1 MRRAVLVL
9 AVLLVAA
16 LAATGCGSNGK
27 SGGGGTTA
35 AEHNASAGGTV
46 GLSEFF
52 LRDLGQREI
61 KTTFESAAGAA
72 GFTVATT
79 DANNS
84 PEQQLTDVENL
95 LTQHVKAV
103 AINPVDS
110 AAIVPAVK
118 AANARGIPV
127 FTVDRAPTGGKV
139 ALTVRTDNRTLGE
152 LAGKEMV
159 KLLTARNGGPR
170 GTVLQITG
178 DLSTT
183 NALDRKSGFEA
194 VVKQYPGITLI
205 TKEAKGWDPKAGADI
220 ARTIV
225 GAGSPKIDA
234 VYFHSEFTGAGIV
247 PALDALGQ
255 KPVGQPGHIVVVGID
270 GSPDGLKWIREGKLD
285 ATVSQPLS
293 DFGKVT
299 FKYGIEPI
307 LAGRQLRSGPVVE
320 AGAIWSPAQLDTTT
334 QPGPTIL
341 LSPTLVTKQN
351 VGDARLWGNAK

>member
-1 MRRAVLVL
+1 LVL

-27 SGGGGTTA
+27 SGGGGGGTTA
-35 AEHNASAGGTV
+35 AKKSASAGGAV

-52 LRDLGQREI
+52 LSDLGQREI
-61 KTTFESAAGAA
+61 KTTFESAADAA
-72 GFTVATT
+72 GFKVVTT

-95 LTQHVKAV
+95 LTQQVKAV

-183 NALDRKSGFEA
+183 NALDRKSGFEE
-194 VVKQYPGITLI
+194 VMKQYPGITLI

-220 ARTIV
+220 ARTVV
-225 GAGSPKIDA
+225 GAGSPKIDG
-234 VYFHSEFTGAGIV
+234 VYFHSEFTGAGII
-247 PALDALGQ
+247 PALDTLGQ
-255 KPVGQPGHIVVVGID
+255 KPVGQPGHIIVVGID

-307 LAGRQLRSGPVVE
+307 LAGQQLRSGPVVE
-320 AGAIWSPAQLDTTT
+320 PGAIWSPAQLDTST

-351 VGDARLWGNAK
+351 VGDSRLWGNAK